1 MLTYKTFEM
10 NTFLLQG
17 GQWYALCT
25 RPKCE
30 KKVAAALTKKRFETY
45 LPLRMIQ
52 SPWSFLKKTELEPL
66 FPGLV
71 FVRLQEGQQE
81 LVRQINGVLGLLHWL
96 NQPAVIRED
105 DIALIK
111 SFLASHRNVRTSR
124 TAVRREPVLVEK
136 ADSDGKVAR
145 MQHTISSPLTSL
157 GYMLI
162 ADVAQPQPQ
171 REQVDAMPRLY
182 PYYRYTDAS

>member
-1 MLTYKTFEM
+1 MLTYKTFVM
-10 NTFLLQG
+10 NTFLPQG

-30 KKVAAALTKKRFETY
+30 KKVAATLTKKRFETY

-71 FVRLQEGQQE
+71 FVRLQEGQQDE
-81 LVRQINGVLGLLHWL
+81 VRRIGGVVGLLHWL

-111 SFLASHRNVRTSR
+111 TFLASHQNVRVAR
-124 TAVRREPVLVEK
+124 TAVRREPVALAPEE
-136 ADSDGKVAR
+136 ADSKVAR
-145 MQHTISSPLTSL
+145 MQHTVSSSLSSL
-157 GYMLI
+157 GFVLI
-162 ADVAQPQPQ
+162 ADVPQQ
-171 REQVDAMPRLY
+171 RAAAEETMPRIY

>member
-1 MLTYKTFEM
+1 M
-10 NTFLLQG
+10 NTFLPNT

-30 KKVAAALTKKRFETY
+30 KKVASTLTKKKFETY
-45 LPLRMIQ
+45 LPLRMTK
-52 SPWSFLKKTELEPL
+52 SPWSFLKTTELEPL

-71 FVRLQEGQQE
+71 FVRLQEGQAE
-81 LVRQINGVLGLLHWL
+81 EVRRIQGVHGLLHWL

-111 SFLASHRNVRTSR
+111 TFLASHQNVRTAR
-124 TAVRREPVLVEK
+124 TAVRHEPVALSVVEP
-136 ADSDGKVAR
+136 DNSDNRVAR
-145 MQHTISSPLTSL
+145 MQHTVSSSLSSL
-157 GYMLI
+157 GYVLI
-162 ADVAQPQPQ
+162 ADLPQKQQQNVEAPVPQ
-171 REQVDAMPRLY
+171 LY

>member
-10 NTFLLQG
+10 NTFLPQG

-45 LPLRMIQ
+45 LPLRMTQ

-71 FVRLQEGQQE
+71 FVRLQDEQKE
-81 LVRQINGVLGLLHWL
+81 LVRHMSGVIGLLHWL
-96 NQPAVIRED
+96 NQPAVIRD
-105 DIALIK
+105 DEISLIK
-111 SFLASHRNVRTSR
+111 TFLASHQNVRTSR
-124 TAVRREPVLVEK
+124 TAVRREPVLVDEP
-136 ADSDGKVAR
+136 ASDYKVAR
-145 MQHTISSPLTSL
+145 MQHTVSSSLSSL
-157 GYMLI
+157 GYVLI
-162 ADVAQPQPQ
+162 ADMPQQKPQ
-171 REQVDAMPRLY
+171 LQEEAMPRIY